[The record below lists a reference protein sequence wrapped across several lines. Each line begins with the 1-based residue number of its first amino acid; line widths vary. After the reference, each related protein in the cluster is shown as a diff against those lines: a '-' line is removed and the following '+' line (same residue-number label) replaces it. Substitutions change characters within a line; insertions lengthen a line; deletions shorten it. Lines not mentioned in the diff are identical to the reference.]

1 MRSACCIAWD
11 EIVVVRISQCFI
23 SVQCVAS
30 QSWPRSVDS
39 NNLAI
44 FCLSMF
50 SFVGGCQQ
58 GMALKN
64 PAFSNW
70 SQWERALCRCCAN
83 CRRCG
88 SSTPDPVRVHNQKI
102 NQQWGAFSG
111 WHVYRK
117 ELGISRTNTDLVRSS
132 LQGISPN
139 VWLCK

>member
-1 MRSACCIAWD
+1 MKSKRPYMRSACCIAWD

-88 SSTPDPVRVHNQKI
+88 SSTPDPVRVHNQKLT
-102 NQQWGAFSG
+102 SSEV
-111 WHVYRK
+111 H
-117 ELGISRTNTDLVRSS
+117 SLVGMYIGRSWVF
-132 LQGISPN
+132 LEQTLI
-139 VWLCK
+139 